1 MLETRLEKE
10 DSIDSGIG
18 SSDKQDSGR
27 NDYCTHINI
36 DLFDFTVVGEQ
47 YRFPDIPFQVLIQ

>member
-1 MLETRLEKE
+1 MLETRLDKE

-27 NDYCTHINI
+27 NDCAHINL
-36 DLFDFTVVGEQ
+36 DLFDFTVVGKVN
-47 YRFPDIPFQVLIQ
+47 RAVGFPISPFKS